1 MRRRVLIA
9 ILGVTAVA
17 IMLFAIPLAIVFE
30 RLENEGAALRLER
43 QAIVASR
50 NVPADFDTGGDP
62 VELPE
67 TPDGVRFGL
76 YDQQGALVAGFGPSQ
91 ADTVT
96 LRALRNEFAD
106 LETPEVRVAAVP
118 VAANE
123 RVVGAIRAEQS
134 NVALEART
142 ARILAS
148 IAGLAILVLGIGAS
162 IGYVVA
168 GRLTQPVRRLR
179 DAAVKLG
186 QGDFMI
192 DVPRSSVLEL
202 DEAAQAMTATAH
214 RLDDL
219 VTRERLF
226 STDVSHQLRTPLAG
240 LRTAIETE
248 LAFPRGDSTE
258 VLREAIADLDRLER
272 TISELLA
279 IARTPDASD
288 SPFFIADVLDEVD
301 AKWLKPFGQAGRAL
315 VIAPSRFIPPVHGN
329 SAMLRH
335 ALDVLLENSLQHGA
349 GEVRVENAQS
359 EDLVT
364 LTITDEGPGF
374 ESDPF
379 LLPEADRTDTGEAS
393 RGFGLPLAKR
403 LIESMPGRISVARAG
418 LHPRIDV
425 VLQRADQHRD
435 RSVADF

>member
-1 MRRRVLIA
+1 
-9 ILGVTAVA
+9 
-17 IMLFAIPLAIVFE
+17 MLFAIPLAIVFE

-50 NVPADFDTGGDP
+50 NVPADFDTAGSDP
-62 VELPE
+62 VELPD
-67 TPDGVRFGL
+67 TADGVKFGL
-76 YDQQGALVAGFGPSQ
+76 YDQQGQLIAGFGPSQ
-91 ADTVT
+91 ADAVT
-96 LRALRNEFAD
+96 LRALRDEIAD

-148 IAGLAILVLGIGAS
+148 IAGLAVLVLGIGAS

-168 GRLTQPVRRLR
+168 GRLAQPVRRLR
-179 DAAVKLG
+179 DAAVQLG

-192 DVPRSSVLEL
+192 DVPRSDVLEL

-219 VTRERLF
+219 MTRERLF

-248 LAFPRGDSTE
+248 LAFPRRDSTE
-258 VLREAIADLDRLER
+258 VLQEAIADIDRLER

-288 SPFFIADVLDEVD
+288 SPFFIADVLDEVE
-301 AKWLKPFGQAGRAL
+301 AKWLKPFAQANRAL
-315 VIAPSRFIPPVHGN
+315 VIATSRSVPPVHGN

-349 GEVRVENAQS
+349 GEVRVEHSES
-359 EDLVT
+359 EDFVT
-364 LTITDEGPGF
+364 LSITDEGPGF
-374 ESDPF
+374 GSDPF
-379 LLPEADRTDTGEAS
+379 LSPEVDRTDKGDTSSGL
-393 RGFGLPLAKR
+393 GLPLAKR
-403 LIESMPGRISVARAG
+403 LVESMPGRIAVVQAG

-425 VLQRADQHRD
+425 VLRRADQHRD
-435 RSVADF
+435 RSVADALRF